1 MAVWNVIGNLLS
13 TAGQTGYK
21 NVRSSVARLRSL
33 RRAGRYRYEE
43 PAPSEIFSQR
53 ARYDRIKKGEEPA
66 EVFSSFRMRRAARPP
81 MFSILMSVC
90 EPDRKKLE
98 ESVISVLGQTYGNLE
113 LIVADS
119 SLTNVARDTL
129 AEYQDDRI
137 RYCRLRQPEGPS
149 AELNAA
155 ARKAAGDYVAV
166 LEYGDLLTADALYEI
181 ACAVM
186 ETGAEIIY
194 TDEDHCDMAGKRFFE
209 PVFKPDFNKDYLFA
223 NNYTRH
229 LLTIRRELFLAM
241 RLRSR
246 FDGAHDY
253 DMILRAPKSG
263 IYHVPRVLYH
273 ARGIRQPALRL
284 RTGEACRAALEDYFR
299 ERGIRA
305 RVTPGRK
312 EGFLKVEYLPD
323 IFTARKE
330 VGVVG
335 GKVLDRRH
343 RVIGGMMDEDGNVFF
358 EGLDEL
364 EEGPGCAAMTMQ
376 DAHAVDVRCMKIRRE
391 LYSVYKEIFGYPYE
405 SHILNRQT
413 GLKEKSIDFCDRVRS
428 LGYLIVWDPEM
439 VSMIRD
445 GIIRT

>member
-1 MAVWNVIGNLLS
+1 
-13 TAGQTGYK
+13 
-21 NVRSSVARLRSL
+21 
-33 RRAGRYRYEE
+33 
-43 PAPSEIFSQR
+43 
-53 ARYDRIKKGEEPA
+53 
-66 EVFSSFRMRRAARPP
+66 MRRAARPP

-413 GLKEKSIDFCDRVRS
+413 GLKEKSMDFCDRVRS